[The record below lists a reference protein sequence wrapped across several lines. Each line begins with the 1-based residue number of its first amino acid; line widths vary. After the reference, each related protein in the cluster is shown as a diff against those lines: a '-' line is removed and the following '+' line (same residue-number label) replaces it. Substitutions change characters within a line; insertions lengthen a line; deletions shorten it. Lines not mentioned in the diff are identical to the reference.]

1 MTVRD
6 VTGIVLIGSGA
17 TMFGTGLTEYGLPW
31 AQVRLDDAGF
41 DQFSKFSVDE
51 LGNLCFDLFVG
62 KRQIDH
68 NSIPLKRVNG
78 QPGSPPTLASRG
90 ACASKLSV

>member
-1 MTVRD
+1 MAHTQNQITTPSVQ
-6 VTGIVLIGSGA
+6 LA
-17 TMFGTGLTEYGLPW
+17 FPQ
-31 AQVRLDDAGF
+31 AQVRLDAAGF

-68 NSIPLKRVNG
+68 NSIPLKRVTG
-78 QPGSPPTLASRG
+78 QPSTLPYAR
-90 ACASKLSV
+90 

>member
-17 TMFGTGLTEYGLPW
+17 TMCGTGLTEYGLPW

-41 DQFSKFSVDE
+41 DQFSKFSVYE

-78 QPGSPPTLASRG
+78 QPGSPPTLAGRG
-90 ACASKLSV
+90 ACASEFSV